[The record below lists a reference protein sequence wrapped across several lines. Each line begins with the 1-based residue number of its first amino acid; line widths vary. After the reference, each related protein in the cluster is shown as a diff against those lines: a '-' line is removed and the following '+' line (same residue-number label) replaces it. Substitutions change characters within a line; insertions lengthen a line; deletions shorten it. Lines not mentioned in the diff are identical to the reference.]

1 MAVRKN
7 EPLVI
12 NDPVQLQGYP
22 WNPKLTA
29 LLAVP
34 LQADGTVIGVLDV
47 VNKPG
52 GFNKDDRRIIKLFS
66 DQAAINIENAR
77 LHQKAEELAVM
88 QERQRL
94 ARELHDSVAQALYTI
109 TLYADAINL
118 TQSAEKKEAMIVYLG
133 KLREVAQEGLRDMRL
148 LIFELR
154 PHDLEK
160 GGLATAIRSRLESV
174 EARSGLQTNLKVD
187 GEERLPL
194 RVEEELYRIAQEALN
209 NVMKHSHAKRIEV
222 LLEFDKQMVRME
234 LWDDGAGFDLQLAQT
249 KGGLGLSSMRERAQ
263 KIRAKLDVES
273 EPGKGTRIKV
283 QAQINNELDVVDLPS
298 SGH

>member
-52 GFNKDDRRIIKLFS
+52 GFNKDDRRIIKLFA